1 MPRIPL
7 TCRRESKAPETVGRE
22 ATGAGVPFLGIV
34 HSLLLAIVMMGDDN
48 LRNGPAPVYLAVES
62 SRCCEEIYL
71 FTTESLK

>member
-1 MPRIPL
+1 MKRTL
-7 TCRRESKAPETVGRE
+7 RRESKAPETVGRE